1 MLREV
6 RPADGWAYAEDV
18 PFKVSHDGTVDYVK
32 MEDKPTHVVI
42 SKQEITGTI
51 AGETTLYNEKIDKRV
66 GIGRIYAHYEST
78 NGSSGSYGLGVP
90 DWLKQPKAGD
100 TTDSFKWYVLATI
113 FAMGAGGLVLIGR
126 RKGKKKDDEA

>member
-1 MLREV
+1 MTEPLL
-6 RPADGWAYAEDV
+6 
-18 PFKVSHDGTVDYVK
+18 
-32 MEDKPTHVVI
+32 
-42 SKQEITGTI
+42 
-51 AGETTLYNEKIDKRV
+51 GETTLYNEKIDKRV

>member
-1 MLREV
+1 MTEPLL
-6 RPADGWAYAEDV
+6 G
-18 PFKVSHDGTVDYVK
+18 
-32 MEDKPTHVVI
+32 
-42 SKQEITGTI
+42 KQRYT
-51 AGETTLYNEKIDKRV
+51 NEKIDKK
-66 GIGRIYAHYEST
+66 GWYSG
-78 NGSSGSYGLGVP
+78 GSMHIMKVRMEAVGSYGLGVP